1 MAAMA
6 FAAFTAFTFTPSVP
20 PNSAALRHPIVC
32 MRHSWVPPPR
42 GTPGTP
48 ISGSFG
54 EEQAMVERAA
64 AAENAG
70 IDGYMP
76 DSQAVKK
83 TASAASSGAESVT
96 DFDVLTYD
104 GTHTLAITERVDMS
118 EPITDIWTFGTERS
132 TSSPARDNE
141 VTPMSLFEKL
151 KNALPKLALDKFH
164 MK

>member
-1 MAAMA
+1 
-6 FAAFTAFTFTPSVP
+6 
-20 PNSAALRHPIVC
+20 
-32 MRHSWVPPPR
+32 
-42 GTPGTP
+42 
-48 ISGSFG
+48 
-54 EEQAMVERAA
+54 MVERAA